1 MSLTEQKVSPKSP
14 RIFDIPTLLFL
25 FTGFIFLYPF
35 LFAPHFIPIN
45 RDVCNSVYVS
55 DAYRMYQG
63 EVMYRDF
70 FQFSPP
76 ATALVYFFLFKFFG
90 LQPWIINLE
99 NVLLGL
105 SLAWLG
111 VIIAKKVTYANLALL
126 PSAIFLVEFYKGFL
140 EPTHHWYSLLAAC
153 GGIAAL
159 IERRTPTRIAVAG
172 YFGALST
179 CFTQMRGLG
188 VTLGFAAFVWWESR
202 QRREE
207 GRELLRKEAWL
218 LASFLFTL
226 IALNSYFIWEA
237 GLRRFLW
244 CTVVFGIKCYP
255 KDVEWNTFKV
265 FFLSLP
271 KFITLRSFIPRF
283 GHWVFVNGI
292 MPATATLFFARYGRE
307 SGKKPLEFWERP
319 MLLALTGT
327 GMLLSVAAAPAP
339 HRLAACALPGI
350 LLLAWFI
357 DSPGKFTRVLRIL
370 LPVGV
375 LVVALHGMVTAE
387 SPQRWIFTSRQG
399 KLALEDWKNYE
410 AFAWVQQ
417 HTRPMDYFYDAADEY
432 WVGEYCLDLRNPT
445 PISIIKNNG
454 YTTPEQVGE
463 VIQGLDRHHA
473 HYVAWSPPELDII
486 PDWENPSEDPLGPL
500 RDYIHNHYQLVQVLA
515 NADQIWERK
524 D

>member
-1 MSLTEQKVSPKSP
+1 MSLTEQKVSPKFP
-14 RIFDIPTLLFL
+14 RVLDIPTLLFL
-25 FTGFIFLYPF
+25 FTGFVFLYPF
-35 LFAPHFIPIN
+35 LFAPHFVPIN

-111 VIIAKKVTYANLALL
+111 VIIAKKVTRPDLALL
-126 PSAIFLVEFYKGFL
+126 PSAIFLVGLYKDFL

-153 GGIAAL
+153 GGIATL
-159 IERRTPTRIAVAG
+159 IERRTPTRIAAAG
-172 YFGALST
+172 FFGALSA
-179 CFTQMRGLG
+179 CCTQVRGVG
-188 VTLGFAAFVWWESR
+188 VTLGFAAFLWWESR

-207 GRELLRKEAWL
+207 SRELLRKEAWL
-218 LASFLFTL
+218 WASFLVSL

-244 CTVVFGIKCYP
+244 CTIVFGIKCYP
-255 KDVEWNTFKV
+255 KDAEWNTFKV

-271 KFITLRSFIPRF
+271 RFITLRGFIYF
-283 GHWVFVNGI
+283 CGQWLFINGI
-292 MPATATLFFARYGRE
+292 MPATVILFFARYGRD
-307 SGKKPLEFWERP
+307 SGKKPMEFWERP
-319 MLLALTGT
+319 MLLALVGT
-327 GMLLSVAAAPAP
+327 SMFLSVVAAPAL

-350 LLLAWFI
+350 ILLVWYL
-357 DSPGKFTRVLRIL
+357 DSPGKFARVLRML

-375 LVVALHGMVTAE
+375 VVVALHAMVGTA
-387 SPQRWIFTSRQG
+387 SPRRWTFTTRQG
-399 KLALEDWKNYE
+399 ELALEDWRDYE

-417 HTRPMDYFYDAADEY
+417 HTRPMDYFYDAADQY

-454 YTTPEQVGE
+454 YTTPEQVAE
-463 VIQGLDRHHA
+463 VIQGLERHHV
-473 HYVAWSPPELDII
+473 HYVAWSPPELDVM
-486 PDWENPSEDPLGPL
+486 PAWENPSEDPLGPL
-500 RDYIHNHYQLVQVLA
+500 RDYIHKHYQLVKVLT